1 MKTLNLLSNINISTV
16 ILCGGKSS
24 RFNFNDKAL
33 LKYDNNKNFLEK
45 IISEC
50 KGDVFL
56 SVDNADKYKS
66 FLSESNIKVIEDIY
80 KDIGALGGIYSS
92 FKNIESDYIQFLSCD
107 TPTISYDFI
116 DYMISM
122 ADEYH
127 DAFIPVYQGN
137 VYFLCGIYSKNILS
151 VINENIDNKEY
162 SIKKLIDKIKVKYID
177 LKYTKFKLF
186 NINTLEDYLSFQKSM
201 PQYFAVCGKRN
212 CGKTDLICKL
222 IKEFVNIGK
231 TVAVIKHTSHD
242 HSFDAQG
249 KDTYNFKESGAKA
262 ALIYSPLKYMMVQ
275 DYEKSVNENDDL
287 SNFIDKMKGYDLIIL
302 EGFKHI
308 NNIPKIEVFRTSVS
322 DKPFCDDKSIMA
334 LVTDNLSY
342 KTDLPILNI
351 NDISSIMNFIIS
363 NIITI

>member
-1 MKTLNLLSNINISTV
+1 MFVPPNIAAEYLQS
-16 ILCGGKSS
+16 
-24 RFNFNDKAL
+24 
-33 LKYDNNKNFLEK
+33 
-45 IISEC
+45 
-50 KGDVFL
+50 
-56 SVDNADKYKS
+56 
-66 FLSESNIKVIEDIY
+66 
-80 KDIGALGGIYSS
+80 
-92 FKNIESDYIQFLSCD
+92 
-107 TPTISYDFI
+107 I
-116 DYMISM
+116 DS
-122 ADEYH
+122 
-127 DAFIPVYQGN
+127 
-137 VYFLCGIYSKNILS
+137 
-151 VINENIDNKEY
+151 
-162 SIKKLIDKIKVKYID
+162 
-177 LKYTKFKLF
+177 
-186 NINTLEDYLSFQKSM
+186 
-201 PQYFAVCGKRN
+201 CGKRN

-308 NNIPKIEVFRTSVS
+308 NNIPKIEVFRSSVS